1 MSIKFKAFFPKNDPL
16 TDGSGAGL
24 CQYMSC
30 IFIQIAWHNKTPVT
44 HATGAQQYLTLV
56 KIEGWFYQIVNW
68 EAVL

>member
-1 MSIKFKAFFPKNDPL
+1 VQN
-16 TDGSGAGL
+16 
-24 CQYMSC
+24 
-30 IFIQIAWHNKTPVT
+30 AWQSKTPVT